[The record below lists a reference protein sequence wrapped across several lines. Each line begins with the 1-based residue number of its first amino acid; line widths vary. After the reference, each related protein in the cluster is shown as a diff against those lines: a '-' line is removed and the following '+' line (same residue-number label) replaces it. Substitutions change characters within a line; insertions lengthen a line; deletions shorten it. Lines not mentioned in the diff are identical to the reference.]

1 MNAVLD
7 IGNTRTKIGLFQE
20 NRLVEQAIW
29 TTWTLEGMY
38 SFAKQ
43 HGVENIIVSS
53 VAKPEAALMEILSAR
68 FRVLELTHETPLP
81 FHNAYRTPQTL
92 GKDRLAGVAGAQVL
106 YPGQNCLIIDCG
118 TCIKY
123 EMLTGEGTYVGG
135 NIAPGAEMRIKAMHH
150 FTARLP
156 EVAVE
161 MPDAPVGYST
171 ETALQNGALLGAV
184 LEMAG
189 FVRLF
194 RQQAP
199 DLQIIMTGGDAAF
212 FKPHLEPHA
221 GKTTHEPN
229 LTLYG
234 LNRILVMSYE
244 L

>member
-1 MNAVLD
+1 MNAALD
-7 IGNTRTKIGLFQE
+7 IGNTRAKIGLFQQ
-20 NRLVEQAIW
+20 NQLVEQAIW
-29 TTWTLEGMY
+29 TSWTLEELC
-38 SFAKQ
+38 SFAER
-43 HGVENIIVSS
+43 HGVKNIIVSS
-53 VAKPEAALMEILSAR
+53 VAKPEAALMETLSAR

-81 FHNAYRTPQTL
+81 FRNAYRTPQTL

-106 YPGQNCLIIDCG
+106 YPERDCLIIDCG

-123 EMLTGEGTYVGG
+123 EMLTGLGTYAGG

-156 EVAVE
+156 EVDME
-161 MPDAPVGYST
+161 MPDATVGYST

-194 RQQAP
+194 RAQAP
-199 DLQIIMTGGDAAF
+199 DLQVILTGGDATF
-212 FKPHLEPHA
+212 FKPHLEPHT
-221 GKTTHEPN
+221 GKTSHEPN

-234 LNRILVMSYE
+234 LNRILMMNYK
-244 L
+244 